1 MAHEDDRGHQGS
13 LHDRDTPGVEHGR
26 GPYFGHE
33 TEAATALTKRVV
45 RQGKVDVGTPTV
57 VEPAKM

>member
-1 MAHEDDRGHQGS
+1 MTVDTRGLS
-13 LHDRDTPGVEHGR
+13 LTETLPALITAG